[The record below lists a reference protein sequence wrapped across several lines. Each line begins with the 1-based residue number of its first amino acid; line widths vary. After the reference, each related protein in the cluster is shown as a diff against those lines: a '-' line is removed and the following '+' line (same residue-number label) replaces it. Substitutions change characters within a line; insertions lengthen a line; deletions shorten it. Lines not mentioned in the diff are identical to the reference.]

1 MTRHARDEPIPKKK
15 NDHAANTV
23 IIVCHVTKLFTSDVS
38 LTSLDSKIQSCIKI
52 PSKFMA
58 LAFLVVLQI

>member
-23 IIVCHVTKLFTSDVS
+23 IIVCHVTKLFTLSDVS
-38 LTSLDSKIQSCIKI
+38 LTSLDSKESELYQD
-52 PSKFMA
+52 P
-58 LAFLVVLQI
+58 V